1 LRRRWR
7 SSRYA
12 NGPWRS
18 IVADKKNDYKAAED
32 KLNKERATLVAFDN
46 ELNDLD
52 KDIKIKKK
60 EIVDSELGLKKAE
73 HDTSLIAKERS
84 SLEVMK
90 ENLEK
95 QFTWILE
102 EKQWVLIICVRR
114 RWRCSF
120 FGKAGSPYDFN
131 GVNLGHAREQ
141 CRELESQQKGMGK
154 KINTKVM
161 NMIDKWVHP

>member
-1 LRRRWR
+1 LTFCD
-7 SSRYA
+7 A
-12 NGPWRS
+12 
-18 IVADKKNDYKAAED
+18 ADEKSDYKAAED

-52 KDIKIKKK
+52 KDLKIKKK

-102 EKQWVLIICVRR
+102 EKQ
-114 RWRCSF
+114 
-120 FGKAGSPYDFN
+120 
-131 GVNLGHAREQ
+131 
-141 CRELESQQKGMGK
+141 
-154 KINTKVM
+154 
-161 NMIDKWVHP
+161 